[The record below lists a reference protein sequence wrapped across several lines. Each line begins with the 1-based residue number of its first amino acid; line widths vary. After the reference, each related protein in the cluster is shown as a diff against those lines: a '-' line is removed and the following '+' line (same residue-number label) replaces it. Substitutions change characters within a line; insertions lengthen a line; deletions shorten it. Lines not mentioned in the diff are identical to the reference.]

1 MANPKYADLPGIAY
15 DQPDLYETD
24 ELPESDQI
32 VTEASVDQ
40 SDSVST
46 LTISATD
53 AYEKFKGC
61 LVDASSVD
69 FTEGIST
76 PRKKG
81 YDVLSGEWE
90 MAGDKEPE
98 NVQQKYQRLQFE
110 VKELLNE
117 VETLKA
123 GAQQGDQSLSTLANP
138 TCLLEQAH
146 LVQKMLLGLDLDR
159 TLGSDTLLSL
169 TDPQGALRKTL
180 ESQLERLRQGPA
192 PATPAAPQKAAAE
205 PALDPVQATVKIAS
219 LEERLKKLENLVG
232 TDSQRLSMLTS
243 HTDSSCLME
252 VSQLLSSRLYLLEAP
267 HLDQV
272 EARLSLLQQ
281 KMTQVAEKKSA
292 LEELDKAGKAGAPL
306 PLLWALSSAV
316 NELYELLKK
325 SDAMGSSLT
334 QVVERLVCL
343 QELHEQALQFS
354 KAVSQLDQVQQH
366 LSLALKNNDKHLT
379 EVQTNFGQ
387 NIETIN
393 KNMTLLEG
401 KIAALK
407 K

>member
-53 AYEKFKGC
+53 AYDKFKGC

-81 YDVLSGEWE
+81 YNVLSGEWE

-117 VETLKA
+117 VEALKT

-138 TCLLEQAH
+138 TCLLEEAH

-192 PATPAAPQKAAAE
+192 PATPAAPQKAVPE
-205 PALDPVQATVKIAS
+205 PALDPVQATVKGAPERMTRGAS
-219 LEERLKKLENLVG
+219 G
-232 TDSQRLSMLTS
+232 PQ
-243 HTDSSCLME
+243 E

-292 LEELDKAGKAGAPL
+292 LEELDKAGK
-306 PLLWALSSAV
+306 V

>member
-53 AYEKFKGC
+53 AYDKFKGC

-81 YDVLSGEWE
+81 YNVLSGEWE

-117 VETLKA
+117 VEALKT

-292 LEELDKAGKAGAPL
+292 LEELDKAGK
-306 PLLWALSSAV
+306 V
-316 NELYELLKK
+316 NELYELLKR

>member
-117 VETLKA
+117 VEALKA

-306 PLLWALSSAV
+306 PLLWALSNAV

>member
-15 DQPDLYETD
+15 DQPDFYETD

-32 VTEASVDQ
+32 VSEASVDQ

-69 FTEGIST
+69 FTEGISKN
-76 PRKKG
+76 RKKG
-81 YDVLSGEWE
+81 YNVLSGEWE

-117 VETLKA
+117 VDSLKA
-123 GAQQGDQSLSTLANP
+123 SAQQGDQELNTLANP
-138 TCLLEQAH
+138 SCLLEQAQ
-146 LVQKMLLGLDLDR
+146 LVQKMLLDLDLER
-159 TLGSDTLLSL
+159 TLGPDTVLSL
-169 TDPQGALRKTL
+169 TDPQAALRKNL
-180 ESQLERLRQGPA
+180 ASQLERLRQGPA
-192 PATPAAPQKAAAE
+192 SAKPAVPAPEKGAAE
-205 PALDPVQATVKIAS
+205 PALDQVQATVKIAS

-232 TDSQRLSMLTS
+232 TDSQKLSMLTS

-252 VSQLLSSRLYLLEAP
+252 VSQLLSSRLHLLESP

-281 KMTQVAEKKSA
+281 KMTQIAEKKGA
-292 LEELDKAGKAGAPL
+292 LEELDKAGKACT
-306 PLLWALSSAV
+306 ALS
-316 NELYELLKK
+316 
-325 SDAMGSSLT
+325 
-334 QVVERLVCL
+334 
-343 QELHEQALQFS
+343 F
-354 KAVSQLDQVQQH
+354 
-366 LSLALKNNDKHLT
+366 
-379 EVQTNFGQ
+379 
-387 NIETIN
+387 
-393 KNMTLLEG
+393 
-401 KIAALK
+401 
-407 K
+407 

>member
-15 DQPDLYETD
+15 DQPDFYETD
-24 ELPESDQI
+24 ELPEADQI
-32 VTEASVDQ
+32 ASEASVDQ
-40 SDSVST
+40 SESVST
-46 LTISATD
+46 LVISATE

-61 LVDASSVD
+61 TVDASSVD
-69 FTEGIST
+69 FTEGISKH
-76 PRKKG
+76 RKKG

-90 MAGDKEPE
+90 TAGDKEPE

-117 VETLKA
+117 VDALKA
-123 GAQQGDQSLSTLANP
+123 SPNQGDQQLNTLANP
-138 TCLLEQAH
+138 ACLLEHAQ
-146 LVQKMLLGLDLDR
+146 LVQKMLLDVDLER
-159 TLGSDTLLSL
+159 TLGSDTMLSL
-169 TDPQGALRKTL
+169 TDPQAALRKNL
-180 ESQLERLRQGPA
+180 ALQLERLRQGPA
-192 PATPAAPQKAAAE
+192 SATTSAPQRATAE
-205 PALDPVQATVKIAS
+205 PSADQVQAIVKIAS
-219 LEERLKKLENLVG
+219 LEERLKKLENAVG
-232 TDSQRLSMLTS
+232 PDPQKLSMLTS
-243 HTDSSCLME
+243 HTDSSSLME
-252 VSQLLSSRLYLLEAP
+252 VSQLLSSRLHLLEAS

-281 KMTQVAEKKSA
+281 KMTQLADKKSA
-292 LEELDKAGKAGAPL
+292 LEELDKAGK
-306 PLLWALSSAV
+306 V

-325 SDAMGSSLT
+325 SDAMGSSLA

-354 KAVSQLDQVQQH
+354 KAVTQLDQVQQH
-366 LSLALKNNDKHLT
+366 LSVALKNNDKHLT

-387 NIETIN
+387 NMDTIN
-393 KNMTLLEG
+393 KNMALLEG